1 MKRLSI
7 LLAVLFLFSLLV
19 GCSTEAE
26 KQETPGASG
35 SASESAAT
43 APSSEAPAT
52 ESDSAEPVSE
62 PVTEPASETEPE
74 GEVFRFTRENF
85 PRLDGSTAC
94 VPLGEAICSVLLG
107 ESREDVKDLVQ
118 FNRTTQSFRN
128 LMAGNCDLLISGE
141 PNASVYEEMREQGFE
156 ADIETFGRD
165 ALVFLVNE
173 SNPVDNLTT
182 DQIRDIFSGK
192 ITNWKEVGGND
203 APIIAIQRN
212 EGAGSQA
219 LIKKLVMKDT
229 PMAEAPADY
238 IAGSMG
244 DLMTVVKSYDGSANA
259 IGYSVYYYA
268 HDMEMAQGLKLLKVD
283 GVEPNRDTIRT
294 QTYPHLNAYY
304 CVIAHDTPA
313 DSPIRILYD
322 WLVSADG
329 QKLIAQEGYVAAV
342 DMN

>member
-1 MKRLSI
+1 MKK
-7 LLAVLFLFSLLV
+7 LAVMLAAALLLTV
-19 GCSTEAE
+19 FASCSTE
-26 KQETPGASG
+26 KTQTPDT
-35 SASESAAT
+35 ESAT
-43 APSSEAPAT
+43 AASVPLTQEPTDVIQTEA
-52 ESDSAEPVSE
+52 
-62 PVTEPASETEPE
+62 PVTEPAVETQTPADE
-74 GEVFRFTRENF
+74 FRFTRDNF

-94 VPLGEAICSVLLG
+94 IPLGEAICSVLLG

-128 LMAGNCDLLISGE
+128 LMSGDCDLLISGE
-141 PNASVYEEMREQGFE
+141 PNAAVYEEMESQGFE

-165 ALVFLVNE
+165 GLVFLVNE

-192 ITNWKEVGGND
+192 ITNWKEVGGED
-203 APIIAIQRN
+203 SPIIAIQRN

-229 PMAEAPADY
+229 PMMVPPMDY
-238 IAGSMG
+238 IAASMG
-244 DLMTVVKSYDGSANA
+244 DLMAVVKSYDSSANA

-268 HDMEMAQGLKLLKVD
+268 HDMEMAKGLKLLKVD
-283 GVEPNRDTIRT
+283 GVEPSRETIHD

-304 CVIAHDTPA
+304 CVIAHSTPK

-322 WLVSADG
+322 WIMSEDG
-329 QKLIAQEGYVAAV
+329 QRLIAKEGYVAAV
-342 DMN
+342 DFN